1 MDKPSRGER
10 RSHVCKVLRGG
21 SELLRAARER
31 VGRPGSG
38 ALGTVKA
45 AVEGATEAGVHSRA
59 CAMTTSTES
68 RSGRPLY
75 ADRLVPLMAS
85 AIRPKRVAQLSHPER
100 GATSRQAKL
109 MVSTVN
115 VVAVD
120 GMRRAA
126 GESSRLA
133 LTVSTVCVPRAT

>member
-1 MDKPSRGER
+1 MED
-10 RSHVCKVLRGG
+10 
-21 SELLRAARER
+21 
-31 VGRPGSG
+31 
-38 ALGTVKA
+38 
-45 AVEGATEAGVHSRA
+45 ATWVSVRSRA

-85 AIRPKRVAQLSHPER
+85 AIRPKRVAQLSHPES

-120 GMRRAA
+120 GMRRAFNHA
-126 GESSRLA
+126 HSDSAKSARYVRPL
-133 LTVSTVCVPRAT
+133 